1 MPDPATAGVLTVFW
15 VGSIPTLTTGVGISA
30 SVSSPTVAS
39 SETLSSAA
47 RGAPSETE
55 DRAPQELR
63 TATTDTTKAMKKI
76 ILKKKCSSNELR
88 ILGQR
93 ITLNEKNNR
102 GAVYSG
108 GPACRRRWPVTEPG
122 SQLSGFA
129 AGRRHLPACG
139 ASEEGRVHRDSYHV
153 ETRPGLPL
161 RPLSGG
167 TMYPGNDG
175 VLLAGL
181 SNPAHGLDVLLLSN
195 LRGRR
200 YPERQG
206 QIGGPNVDAVHAGRS
221 GDLLHVLEPLPGL
234 DHDEA

>member
-30 SVSSPTVAS
+30 SV
-39 SETLSSAA
+39 SSAA

-108 GPACRRRWPVTEPG
+108 GPACRR
-122 SQLSGFA
+122 
-129 AGRRHLPACG
+129 
-139 ASEEGRVHRDSYHV
+139 
-153 ETRPGLPL
+153 
-161 RPLSGG
+161 
-167 TMYPGNDG
+167 
-175 VLLAGL
+175 
-181 SNPAHGLDVLLLSN
+181 
-195 LRGRR
+195 
-200 YPERQG
+200 
-206 QIGGPNVDAVHAGRS
+206 
-221 GDLLHVLEPLPGL
+221 
-234 DHDEA
+234 